1 MNIFY
6 TNDTLYINIEEAID
20 INTIDKLKK
29 RLFRILED
37 YGINQVE
44 LNVANSTIYD
54 PTIFDNLLTESSQK
68 YQAKIKIK

>member
-44 LNVANSTIYD
+44 LNVGNSTIYD

>member
-20 INTIDKLKK
+20 INTINKLKK

>member
-44 LNVANSTIYD
+44 LHVANSTIYD